1 MTSLESRLVPYFF
14 INHATR
20 GALVGPFRKLLNLPC
35 SSTSTR
41 PVGFLVLDVAAT
53 LLGLDRALS
62 SGGES
67 KGAEALEQ
75 AVGLSLG
82 GVDAA
87 SERSGVLSEM
97 REYWDHTLLM
107 MKGHNR

>member
-1 MTSLESRLVPYFF
+1 LTSLESRLVPYFF

-20 GALVGPFRKLLNLPC
+20 GALVGPFRKLLNFSS

-53 LLGLDRALS
+53 LLGLDRVLI
-62 SGGES
+62 SGGVS
-67 KGAEALEQ
+67 KEAEALEQ
-75 AVGLSLG
+75 AVSLSLG

-87 SERSGVLSEM
+87 SERSGMLSEM

-107 MKGHNR
+107 MKRHNR